1 MPSKPR
7 RKPPP
12 QRYYLVEVL
21 DKDGWF
27 TIHQGRHLRVAKHY
41 ARFHNDARI
50 TAYER
55 IPSKRRSKR

>member
-1 MPSKPR
+1 MPGKTR

-12 QRYYLVEVL
+12 QRYYLVEVFGE
-21 DKDGWF
+21 DGWF
-27 TIHQGRHLRVAKHY
+27 TICQVRHLSVAKHD
-41 ARFHNDARI
+41 ASFHNDARI